1 MTDMFRS
8 ATFKL
13 TMWYLAI
20 VVAISVLFSIVLY
33 HYATAELARGLHR
46 ESQRIFSEFPVFHNS
61 PLLRPSLDFDEAAH
75 RLLLRLLA
83 FNFLVFITAGLASYL
98 LAKRTLSPIE
108 LAHAQQ
114 QRFTADVSHEL
125 RTPLTALRME
135 SEVALLNERA
145 TPQELRTTL
154 TSNLEEVTKLET
166 LINSLLRLTRLEE
179 AELRHNFTV
188 IPSSE
193 ILTEAI
199 AAVDKQAKQRA
210 ISITSQLSDCFVL
223 GDQHSLVQLFVL
235 LLDNAI
241 KYSPEGS
248 SISLT
253 CNQSAKSAIIQI
265 VDHGIGIE
273 AEALTHIFERFY
285 RADSSRNKTQTE
297 GYGLG
302 LSIAK
307 MIADIHEADI
317 TLASLPG
324 VGTTATIRLAVASSI
339 KTANDPPK
347 ATDSTTTKP
356 TANI

>member
-20 VVAISVLFSIVLY
+20 IVAISVLFSIVLY
-33 HYATAELARGLHR
+33 HYATAELARGLDR
-46 ESQRIFSEFPVFHNS
+46 ESQRIFTQFPVFHNS

-75 RLLLRLLA
+75 RLLLRLAA
-83 FNFLVFITAGLASYL
+83 FNLLVFITAGLASYL

-135 SEVALLNERA
+135 SEVALLNHKA
-145 TPQELRTTL
+145 TSQELRGTL
-154 TSNLEEVTKLET
+154 TSNLEEVAKLEA

-193 ILTEAI
+193 ILTEAM
-199 AAVDKQAKQRA
+199 ASVQKQAERRT
-210 ISITSQLSDCFVL
+210 ITITPQLSECTL
-223 GDQHSLVQLFVL
+223 IGDQHSLVQLFVL

-248 SISLT
+248 SLSLT
-253 CNQSAKSAIIQI
+253 CSHNAKTATIQI
-265 VDHGIGIE
+265 VDSGIGIE
-273 AEALTHIFERFY
+273 PEALTHIFERFY

-307 MIADIHEADI
+307 MIADIHGADI
-317 TLASLPG
+317 TLASQPG
-324 VGTTATIRLAVASSI
+324 VGTTATVRLPIAAST
-339 KTANDPPK
+339 KTATDPPK
-347 ATDSTTTKP
+347 AADSTAAEPPTK
-356 TANI
+356 I